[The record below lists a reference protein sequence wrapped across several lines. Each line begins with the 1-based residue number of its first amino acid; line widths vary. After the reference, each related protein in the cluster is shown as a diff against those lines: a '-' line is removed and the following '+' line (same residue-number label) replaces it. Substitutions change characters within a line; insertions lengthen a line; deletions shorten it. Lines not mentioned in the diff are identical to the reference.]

1 MSRTPGTSHL
11 RLVSTEA
18 QSGSEA
24 SGGQANHP
32 CLAPFETHF
41 DYLMRTLRRLGVHRD
56 DVEDLAHEVF
66 IVLYQTWD
74 RYDPSRPLRAYLFGI
89 AFRVTANYVRKRKRE
104 IPHSVMEFGDLGPR
118 PDQLLE
124 ASQARGLV
132 LRALKRVPLQ
142 RRAVLIM
149 HDIDKVPMT
158 EIAANLSI
166 YRFTGYSRLRKARK
180 EFAEAVASLLGAS
193 EP

>member
-1 MSRTPGTSHL
+1 MSHL
-11 RLVSTEA
+11 RLVSTGA
-18 QSGSEA
+18 NTGSEA
-24 SGGQANHP
+24 VGEQVNHP
-32 CLAPFETHF
+32 CLEAFEGQF
-41 DYLMRTLRRLGVHRD
+41 NYLVRTLRRLGAHRD

-66 IVLYQTWD
+66 IVLYQSWD
-74 RYDPSRPLRAYLFGI
+74 KYDSSRPLRAYLFGI
-89 AFRVTANYVRKRKRE
+89 AFRVTANYNRKRKRE
-104 IPHSVMEFGDLGPR
+104 VPYSLMEAGDLGPR

-124 ASQARGLV
+124 THQARALV

-149 HDIDKVPMT
+149 HDIDKIPMT

-180 EFAEAVASLLGAS
+180 EFAATVAFLLGGS